1 MRKNEIDYRS
11 FVEKKKIPIV
21 ILDPRWHEMMP
32 QEVKTGAIRG
42 HEKKLNELLKR
53 QGKLVNDIKDL
64 KKLKIKLMEQIVANM
79 EPGSSDE
86 IEKKKEKKQTV
97 SQKMILD
104 INDKIEAYS
113 DELVDI
119 PSQIRET
126 NELLVIECIKYWY
139 PLLEKN
145 QTDIETLDKW
155 ILEQRELLK
164 QKLLLKQEKEET
176 SEKLYSYMHKLL
188 GHEVINKF
196 DSSFGP
202 ERSDKR

>member
-21 ILDPRWHEMMP
+21 ILDPKWHEMMP

-42 HEKKLNELLKR
+42 QEKKLNELLKR

-113 DELVDI
+113 DELIDI

-145 QTDIETLDKW
+145 QTDIQTLDKW